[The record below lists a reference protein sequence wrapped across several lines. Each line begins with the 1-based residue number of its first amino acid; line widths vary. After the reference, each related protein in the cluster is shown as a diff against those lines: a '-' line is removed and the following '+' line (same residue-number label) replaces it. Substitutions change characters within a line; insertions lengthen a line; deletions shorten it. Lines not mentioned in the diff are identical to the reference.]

1 MLKLP
6 ILGHLMRRTHW
17 KDWSQ
22 EEKGM
27 TGWDGWIAS
36 LTQWTW
42 VWAKSGRQWRTGSLV
57 GCSPWG
63 HKNWTRPSDQATT
76 PFINTT
82 HPSQSNS
89 APFQPPSQAGDLTY
103 PVFAPIATFP
113 HNQCSSNKSSAH
125 FKQKCSFF
133 GSTFRV
139 SDLLGLSKLKIC
151 IFNRLLR

>member
-1 MLKLP
+1 MGQLVKNP
-6 ILGHLMRRTHW
+6 PEMQ
-17 KDWSQ
+17 K
-22 EEKGM
+22 
-27 TGWDGWIAS
+27 
-36 LTQWTW
+36 TW
-42 VWAKSGRQWRTGSLV
+42 VWSLSQEDPWRRKCQLTPVFLPGKSHGQGSLV

>member
-1 MLKLP
+1 MGQLVKNP
-6 ILGHLMRRTHW
+6 PEMQ
-17 KDWSQ
+17 K
-22 EEKGM
+22 
-27 TGWDGWIAS
+27 
-36 LTQWTW
+36 TW
-42 VWAKSGRQWRTGSLV
+42 VWSLSQEDPWRRKCQLTPVFLPGKSHGQGSLV
-57 GCSPWG
+57 GYSPWG

>member
-1 MLKLP
+1 MGQLVKNP
-6 ILGHLMRRTHW
+6 PEMQ
-17 KDWSQ
+17 K
-22 EEKGM
+22 
-27 TGWDGWIAS
+27 
-36 LTQWTW
+36 TW
-42 VWAKSGRQWRTGSLV
+42 VWSLSQEDPWRRKCQLTPVFLPGKSHGQGSLV
-57 GCSPWG
+57 GYSPWG
-63 HKNWTRPSDQATT
+63 HKNWIRPSDQATT